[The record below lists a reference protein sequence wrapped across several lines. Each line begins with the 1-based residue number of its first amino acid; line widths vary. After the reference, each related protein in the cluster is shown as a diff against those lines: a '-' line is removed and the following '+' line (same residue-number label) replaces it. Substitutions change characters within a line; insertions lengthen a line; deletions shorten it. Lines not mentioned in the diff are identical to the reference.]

1 MPMKTALGR
10 LCVAVSS
17 AAGLL
22 MLAVAFTP
30 AQAQWVFVARK
41 AAQRIHHMV
50 EQGQNG
56 HPGYDFATVIL
67 EAPADH
73 VFAVALD
80 HARRN
85 RAVRITM
92 VDQTGRRLQLAE
104 GDRTATLNVVALNDG
119 VSELMIAGTAG
130 RGEGSSSSQVVAAVM
145 RVCAEMKKSCSLAR

>member
-1 MPMKTALGR
+1 MPMKTAFAR
-10 LCVAVSS
+10 LCVAVSCVT
-17 AAGLL
+17 GLL

-67 EAPADH
+67 EAPADR

-80 HARRN
+80 HARKN
-85 RAVRITM
+85 RAVRVTM
-92 VDQTGRRLQLAE
+92 VDQTGRRLQVAE
-104 GDRTATLNVVALNDG
+104 GDRTATLNVVSLNDE

-130 RGEGSSSSQVVAAVM
+130 RNEDSSSSRVVAAVM
-145 RVCAEMKKSCSLAR
+145 RVCAEMKKSCSLAK